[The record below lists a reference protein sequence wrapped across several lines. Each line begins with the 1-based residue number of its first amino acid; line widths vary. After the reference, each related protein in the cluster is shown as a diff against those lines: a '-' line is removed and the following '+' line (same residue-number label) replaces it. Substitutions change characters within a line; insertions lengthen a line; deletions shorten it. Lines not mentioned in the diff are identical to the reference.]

1 MNVQAVVARLAGVLG
16 PDGNQLDTAE
26 GGLVRQKQAKLVEG
40 PMIGPSPFR
49 FTMGRLVGSFP
60 DAGQVLNRNRGAFLF
75 GRSDDLGADV
85 VV

>member
-49 FTMGRLVGSFP
+49 FTINLCGK
-60 DAGQVLNRNRGAFLF
+60 
-75 GRSDDLGADV
+75 
-85 VV
+85 